1 MDFFDLIKELR
12 KGAPDIGKAQK
23 AMKILG
29 WISVGAALWNFAFA
43 FFLPFEKIPFQL
55 PPHYPLAA
63 LVSLLFIGALFF
75 LAAGG
80 IREMEPWGKKT
91 GQIAILLL
99 LVAFLGLV
107 FFAFPIQAFP
117 ANDGIFPRFLVIFSV
132 VFVLQLAMPAYYGVR
147 YLGRLPTKAESLNDP
162 FYQESLSRNIENSEK
177 FEKAT
182 EPEKYKEALLPL
194 GIFGTF
200 VLFLGIPL
208 AIMFFI
214 TTRQGDSFLSFF
226 IMPFFFI
233 FLFCGPAIYNY
244 VPSSFQKSRTV
255 DAYFVGGSSIFLFSG
270 SWPFFKLLVYKDGV
284 EIRVMFHRFF
294 IPYDKMEDIPDKIGF
309 FNRGV
314 LIKSN
319 LPGVPS
325 GIRFSSFGMKKIVET
340 LNKARNSFLQETDKE
355 KPAS

>member
-12 KGAPDIGKAQK
+12 KGIPDIGKAQK

-29 WISVGAALWNFAFA
+29 WISIGVALWNFAFA
-43 FFLPFEKIPFQL
+43 FFFRFKEIPFQL
-55 PPHYPLAA
+55 PPHYPFVA

-75 LAAGG
+75 HAARG

-99 LVAFLGLV
+99 LVAFFGLV
-107 FFAFPIQAFP
+107 FFAFPLQAFP
-117 ANDGIFPRFLVIFSV
+117 ADDGIFSLFFVIFSV
-132 VFVLQLAMPAYYGVR
+132 IFILQFGLSAYYGVR
-147 YLGRLPTKAESLNDP
+147 YLGRLPAKAESINDP
-162 FYQESLSRNIENSEK
+162 YLQESLSRSIEDSSRLEK
-177 FEKAT
+177 
-182 EPEKYKEALLPL
+182 PIDQEKYKEALLPF

-200 VLFLGIPL
+200 AVFLGVPL

-214 TTRQGDSFLSFF
+214 TTRHDDSFL
-226 IMPFFFI
+226 PFSVFPFV
-233 FLFCGPAIYNY
+233 FLFVFFVPAIYNCL
-244 VPSSFQKSRTV
+244 PSSFQKSRTV
-255 DAYFVGGSSIFLFSG
+255 DDYFVGGGSIFLFSG

-294 IPYDKMEDIPDKIGF
+294 IPYDKMEDLPGKIGF

-325 GIRFSSFGMKKIVET
+325 GIRFSGFGMKKIVET
-340 LNKARNSFLQETDKE
+340 LNKARNSFLQRTDNE
-355 KPAS
+355 KPRP